1 MTARYLTLS
10 ERQSLLNFPT
20 SVAHTDAACK
30 QLAALAVTALLEE
43 AALFPKPGLVDPV
56 SQGAH
61 TDMDFTTLVRSA
73 AALRQ
78 GFYECARIGYDSLPR
93 SVAPAHTAQPTTASA
108 YATLPVPG
116 QPATAVP
123 MQPDCA
129 GESPRLSAQ
138 PTTASAHATL
148 PIPGQPA
155 TAVAMQPDCAG
166 ESTQPTTASAH
177 AALATPGQPAMAVA
191 IQPDCTGGAVSAVR
205 KQLQRTGL
213 ALEQAMFAETGGI
226 NTHKGAIFIFAYL
239 LGAAGRLLHAD
250 HRSLSVSGGQ
260 HQLTAALCAEVQR
273 LAAGSVAEWK
283 TQLAVKQ
290 HYTHGERMFL
300 QYGCCGIR
308 GEVEAGL
315 PLVTRN
321 AAYPEECTQ
330 GLQQCISGQLPQRD
344 AHLYTL
350 LHIIAENED
359 TNVLFRAGAA
369 ALRDLQTLCTAI
381 LNSGLTGAA
390 LYHAVEELDAYCIQ
404 QHISPG
410 GSADIFAAVLFC
422 RSAESLYPHLVLPS
436 TALQ

>member
-93 SVAPAHTAQPTTASA
+93 SAAPVCATQPGTASAHTALAA
-108 YATLPVPG
+108 PG
-116 QPATAVP
+116 QPATAVAI
-123 MQPDCA
+123 QPDCT

-138 PTTASAHATL
+138 PGTASAHATL
-148 PIPGQPA
+148 AAPGQPA

-166 ESTQPTTASAH
+166 
-177 AALATPGQPAMAVA
+177 
-191 IQPDCTGGAVSAVR
+191 GAVSAVW

-239 LGAAGRLLHAD
+239 LGAAGRLLRAD

-283 TQLAVKQ
+283 TQLAAKQ

-315 PLVTRN
+315 PLVNRN

-330 GLQQCISGQLPQRD
+330 RLQQRTFGQLPQRD

-369 ALRDLQTLCTAI
+369 ALRDLQTRCTAI

-410 GSADIFAAVLFC
+410 GSADILAAVLFC
-422 RSAESLYPHLVLPS
+422 RSAESLYPYLVLPS

>member
-78 GFYECARIGYDSLPR
+78 GFSECACIGCSSAALAQPRTASPLPR
-93 SVAPAHTAQPTTASA
+93 SVAPAHTAQPTTA
-108 YATLPVPG
+108 
-116 QPATAVP
+116 PAHTAL
-123 MQPDCA
+123 A
-129 GESPRLSAQ
+129 A
-138 PTTASAHATL
+138 
-148 PIPGQPA
+148 PGQPA
-155 TAVAMQPDCAG
+155 TAVAMQPDCA
-166 ESTQPTTASAH
+166 
-177 AALATPGQPAMAVA
+177 
-191 IQPDCTGGAVSAVR
+191 GGAVSAVR

-239 LGAAGRLLHAD
+239 LGAAGRLLRAD

-283 TQLAVKQ
+283 TQLAAKQ

-315 PLVTRN
+315 PLVNRN

-330 GLQQCISGQLPQRD
+330 RLQQRTSGQLPQRD

-369 ALRDLQTLCTAI
+369 ALRDLQTRCTAI
-381 LNSGLTGAA
+381 LNSGLTSTA

>member
-1 MTARYLTLS
+1 
-10 ERQSLLNFPT
+10 
-20 SVAHTDAACK
+20 
-30 QLAALAVTALLEE
+30 
-43 AALFPKPGLVDPV
+43 
-56 SQGAH
+56 
-61 TDMDFTTLVRSA
+61 
-73 AALRQ
+73 
-78 GFYECARIGYDSLPR
+78 
-93 SVAPAHTAQPTTASA
+93 
-108 YATLPVPG
+108 
-116 QPATAVP
+116 
-123 MQPDCA
+123 
-129 GESPRLSAQ
+129 
-138 PTTASAHATL
+138 
-148 PIPGQPA
+148 
-155 TAVAMQPDCAG
+155 
-166 ESTQPTTASAH
+166 
-177 AALATPGQPAMAVA
+177 
-191 IQPDCTGGAVSAVR
+191 
-205 KQLQRTGL
+205 
-213 ALEQAMFAETGGI
+213 MFAETGGI

-283 TQLAVKQ
+283 TQLAAKQ

-321 AAYPEECTQ
+321 AAYTEECSQRQTP
-330 GLQQCISGQLPQRD
+330 SGQLPQRD

-369 ALRDLQTLCTAI
+369 ALRDLQTRCSAI

-410 GSADIFAAVLFC
+410 GSADIFAVVLFC

>member
-73 AALRQ
+73 VALRQ
-78 GFYECARIGYDSLPR
+78 GFYEGARIGYDSFPR
-93 SVAPAHTAQPTTASA
+93 SVAPVCATQPGTASA
-108 YATLPVPG
+108 Y
-116 QPATAVP
+116 
-123 MQPDCA
+123 
-129 GESPRLSAQ
+129 
-138 PTTASAHATL
+138 
-148 PIPGQPA
+148 
-155 TAVAMQPDCAG
+155 
-166 ESTQPTTASAH
+166 

-191 IQPDCTGGAVSAVR
+191 MQPDCAGAAVSAVR

-260 HQLTAALCAEVQR
+260 HQLTAALCAEVQQ

-283 TQLAVKQ
+283 TQLAAKQ

-315 PLVTRN
+315 PLVNRN

-330 GLQQCISGQLPQRD
+330 RLQQRTFGQLPQRD

-369 ALRDLQTLCTAI
+369 ALRDLQTRCTAI

>member
-1 MTARYLTLS
+1 MTLS
-10 ERQSLLNFPT
+10 ERQSLLSLT
-20 SVAHTDAACK
+20 HKDAPIQDIPADTVRGALADKTYGTPADTVCK
-30 QLAALAVTALLEE
+30 QLAAFAVQALLEE

-78 GFYECARIGYDSLPR
+78 GFYECARIGYASLPR
-93 SVAPAHTAQPTTASA
+93 SAASA
-108 YATLPVPG
+108 YATLATPG
-116 QPATAVP
+116 QPGTV
-123 MQPDCA
+123 
-129 GESPRLSAQ
+129 
-138 PTTASAHATL
+138 SAHTAL
-148 PIPGQPA
+148 AMQGQPA
-155 TAVAMQPDCAG
+155 TAVAMQPDCA
-166 ESTQPTTASAH
+166 
-177 AALATPGQPAMAVA
+177 
-191 IQPDCTGGAVSAVR
+191 GGAVSAVR

-283 TQLAVKQ
+283 TQLTAKQ

-315 PLVTRN
+315 PLVNRN
-321 AAYPEECTQ
+321 AAYPEECSLR
-330 GLQQCISGQLPQRD
+330 LQQCISGQLPQRD
-344 AHLYTL
+344 AYLYTL

-359 TNVLFRAGAA
+359 TNVLFRAGPT
-369 ALRDLQTLCTAI
+369 ALRDLQTRCASI
-381 LNSGLTGAA
+381 IASGSTGAA
-390 LYHAVEELDAYCIQ
+390 LYHAVGALDAYCIER
-404 QHISPG
+404 HISPG
-410 GSADIFAAVLFC
+410 GSADLFAAALFC
-422 RSAESLYPHLVLPS
+422 RRVAGY
-436 TALQ
+436 

>member
-1 MTARYLTLS
+1 M
-10 ERQSLLNFPT
+10 NFPT

-93 SVAPAHTAQPTTASA
+93 SVAPVC
-108 YATLPVPG
+108 AT
-116 QPATAVP
+116 
-123 MQPDCA
+123 QPDCT

-155 TAVAMQPDCAG
+155 TAVPM
-166 ESTQPTTASAH
+166 
-177 AALATPGQPAMAVA
+177 
-191 IQPDCTGGAVSAVR
+191 QPDCTGGAVSAVR

-283 TQLAVKQ
+283 TQLAAKQ

-315 PLVTRN
+315 PLVNRN

-330 GLQQCISGQLPQRD
+330 RLQQCTSGQLPQRD

-369 ALRDLQTLCTAI
+369 ALRDLQTRCSAI
-381 LNSGLTGAA
+381 LNSGLTGTA

>member
-78 GFYECARIGYDSLPR
+78 GFYECVRIGYS
-93 SVAPAHTAQPTTASA
+93 SAAPAQPRTASA
-108 YATLPVPG
+108 YAALPSPG
-116 QPATAVP
+116 QPATAVAI
-123 MQPDCA
+123 QPDCA
-129 GESPRLSAQ
+129 GASPRLSAQ
-138 PTTASAHATL
+138 PTTASAHAAL
-148 PIPGQPA
+148 PSPGQPA
-155 TAVAMQPDCAG
+155 TAVSMQPDW
-166 ESTQPTTASAH
+166 
-177 AALATPGQPAMAVA
+177 
-191 IQPDCTGGAVSAVR
+191 TGGVVSAVR

-226 NTHKGAIFIFAYL
+226 NTHKGAVFIFAYL

-283 TQLAVKQ
+283 TQLAAKQ

-315 PLVTRN
+315 PLVNRN

-330 GLQQCISGQLPQRD
+330 RLQQRPSGQLPQRD

-359 TNVLFRAGAA
+359 TNVLFRAGTA
-369 ALRDLQTLCTAI
+369 ALRDLQTSCTAI

-390 LYHAVEELDAYCIQ
+390 LYHAVDELDAYCTQ

>member
-93 SVAPAHTAQPTTASA
+93 SAAPVC
-108 YATLPVPG
+108 AT
-116 QPATAVP
+116 
-123 MQPDCA
+123 QPDCI

-138 PTTASAHATL
+138 PGTASPLPRSAAPVCATQPGTASAYATL
-148 PIPGQPA
+148 ATPGQPA

-166 ESTQPTTASAH
+166 
-177 AALATPGQPAMAVA
+177 
-191 IQPDCTGGAVSAVR
+191 GAVSAVR
-205 KQLQRTGL
+205 KQLQRTGF

-260 HQLTAALCAEVQR
+260 HQLTAALCAEVQQ

-283 TQLAVKQ
+283 TQLAAKQ

-315 PLVTRN
+315 PLVNRN
-321 AAYPEECTQ
+321 AAYLEECTQ
-330 GLQQCISGQLPQRD
+330 RLQQCTSGQLPQRD

-369 ALRDLQTLCTAI
+369 ALRDLQTRCTAI

-390 LYHAVEELDAYCIQ
+390 LYHAVDELDAYCIQ

-410 GSADIFAAVLFC
+410 GSADIFAVVLFC

>member
-93 SVAPAHTAQPTTASA
+93 SVAPVC
-108 YATLPVPG
+108 AT
-116 QPATAVP
+116 
-123 MQPDCA
+123 QPDCT

-138 PTTASAHATL
+138 PTTASAYAAL
-148 PIPGQPA
+148 PVPGQPA

-166 ESTQPTTASAH
+166 A
-177 AALATPGQPAMAVA
+177 
-191 IQPDCTGGAVSAVR
+191 AVSAVR

-239 LGAAGRLLHAD
+239 LGAAGRLLRAD

-283 TQLAVKQ
+283 TQLAAKQ

-315 PLVTRN
+315 PLVNRN
-321 AAYPEECTQ
+321 AAYLEECTQ
-330 GLQQCISGQLPQRD
+330 RLQQCTSGQLPQRD
-344 AHLYTL
+344 AHLYIL

-369 ALRDLQTLCTAI
+369 ALRDLQTRCTAI

-390 LYHAVEELDAYCIQ
+390 LYHAVDELDAYCIQ

-422 RSAESLYPHLVLPS
+422 RSAESLYPHLV
-436 TALQ
+436 

>member
-1 MTARYLTLS
+1 VTARYLTLS

-78 GFYECARIGYDSLPR
+78 GFYECARIGYDFLPR
-93 SVAPAHTAQPTTASA
+93 SAASA
-108 YATLPVPG
+108 YATLATPG
-116 QPATAVP
+116 QPATAVA

-138 PTTASAHATL
+138 PTTASAYAAL
-148 PIPGQPA
+148 PSPGQPA
-155 TAVAMQPDCAG
+155 TAVAM
-166 ESTQPTTASAH
+166 
-177 AALATPGQPAMAVA
+177 
-191 IQPDCTGGAVSAVR
+191 QPDCTGGAVSAVR

-239 LGAAGRLLHAD
+239 LGAAGRLLRAD
-250 HRSLSVSGGQ
+250 HRHLSVSGEQ
-260 HQLTAALCAEVQR
+260 HQLTVALCAEVQR

-283 TQLAVKQ
+283 TQLAAKQ

-315 PLVTRN
+315 PLVNRN

-330 GLQQCISGQLPQRD
+330 RLQQRPSGQLPQRD

-350 LHIIAENED
+350 LHIITENED

-369 ALRDLQTLCTAI
+369 ALRDLQTRCTAI

-390 LYHAVEELDAYCIQ
+390 LYHAVDELDAYCIQ

>member
-1 MTARYLTLS
+1 M
-10 ERQSLLNFPT
+10 NFPT
-20 SVAHTDAACK
+20 SLAHTDAACK

-78 GFYECARIGYDSLPR
+78 GFYECARIGYS
-93 SVAPAHTAQPTTASA
+93 SAAPAQPRTASA
-108 YATLPVPG
+108 YA
-116 QPATAVP
+116 A
-123 MQPDCA
+123 
-129 GESPRLSAQ
+129 
-138 PTTASAHATL
+138 L

-155 TAVAMQPDCAG
+155 TAVAM
-166 ESTQPTTASAH
+166 
-177 AALATPGQPAMAVA
+177 
-191 IQPDCTGGAVSAVR
+191 QPDCTGGAVSAVR

-239 LGAAGRLLHAD
+239 LGAAGRLLRAD

-283 TQLAVKQ
+283 TQLAAKQ

-321 AAYPEECTQ
+321 AAYTEECSQ
-330 GLQQCISGQLPQRD
+330 RLQQTTSGQLPQRD

-369 ALRDLQTLCTAI
+369 ALRDLQTRCTAI

-422 RSAESLYPHLVLPS
+422 RSAESLYPYLVLPS

>member
-93 SVAPAHTAQPTTASA
+93 SAAPAHAAQS
-108 YATLPVPG
+108 
-116 QPATAVP
+116 
-123 MQPDCA
+123 DCT

-138 PTTASAHATL
+138 PTTASAYAAL
-148 PIPGQPA
+148 PVPGQPA

-166 ESTQPTTASAH
+166 A
-177 AALATPGQPAMAVA
+177 
-191 IQPDCTGGAVSAVR
+191 AVSAVR

-239 LGAAGRLLHAD
+239 LGAAGRLLCAD

-283 TQLAVKQ
+283 TQLAAKQ

-315 PLVTRN
+315 PLVNRN
-321 AAYPEECTQ
+321 AAYLEECTQ
-330 GLQQCISGQLPQRD
+330 RLQQCTSGQLPQRD

-369 ALRDLQTLCTAI
+369 ALRDLQTRCSAI

-422 RSAESLYPHLVLPS
+422 RSAESLYPHLV
-436 TALQ
+436 

>member
-1 MTARYLTLS
+1 M
-10 ERQSLLNFPT
+10 NFPT

-78 GFYECARIGYDSLPR
+78 GFYECARIGYDSLPL
-93 SVAPAHTAQPTTASA
+93 SAAPVCATQPDCTGESPRLSAQPSTASA
-108 YATLPVPG
+108 YAALPSPG
-116 QPATAVP
+116 QPATAVA

-129 GESPRLSAQ
+129 GEPTQ

-155 TAVAMQPDCAG
+155 TAVPMP
-166 ESTQPTTASAH
+166 
-177 AALATPGQPAMAVA
+177 
-191 IQPDCTGGAVSAVR
+191 PDCTGGAVSAVR

-260 HQLTAALCAEVQR
+260 HQLTAALCAEVQQ

-283 TQLAVKQ
+283 TQLAAKQ

-315 PLVTRN
+315 PLVNRN
-321 AAYPEECTQ
+321 AAYPEECSQ
-330 GLQQCISGQLPQRD
+330 RLQQTTSGQLPQRD

-369 ALRDLQTLCTAI
+369 ALRDLQTRCTAI

-422 RSAESLYPHLVLPS
+422 RSAESLYPYLVLPS

>member
-78 GFYECARIGYDSLPR
+78 GFYECARIGYS
-93 SVAPAHTAQPTTASA
+93 SVAPAQPRTASPLPLSA
-108 YATLPVPG
+108 APVCAT
-116 QPATAVP
+116 
-123 MQPDCA
+123 QPDCT
-129 GESPRLSAQ
+129 GESPRLSAP
-138 PTTASAHATL
+138 PTTASAYATL

-155 TAVAMQPDCAG
+155 TAVAM
-166 ESTQPTTASAH
+166 
-177 AALATPGQPAMAVA
+177 
-191 IQPDCTGGAVSAVR
+191 QPDCTGGAVSAVR
-205 KQLQRTGL
+205 KQLQRTGF

-226 NTHKGAIFIFAYL
+226 NTHKGTIFIFAYL

-260 HQLTAALCAEVQR
+260 HQLTAALCAEVQQ

-283 TQLAVKQ
+283 TQLAAKQ

-315 PLVTRN
+315 PLVNRN
-321 AAYPEECTQ
+321 AAYLEECTQ
-330 GLQQCISGQLPQRD
+330 RLQQCTSGQLPQRD

-369 ALRDLQTLCTAI
+369 ALRDLQTRCTAI

-422 RSAESLYPHLVLPS
+422 RSAESLYPHLV
-436 TALQ
+436 

>member
-61 TDMDFTTLVRSA
+61 TDMDFTTLVQSA

-93 SVAPAHTAQPTTASA
+93 SVAPAHTA
-108 YATLPVPG
+108 L
-116 QPATAVP
+116 
-123 MQPDCA
+123 
-129 GESPRLSAQ
+129 
-138 PTTASAHATL
+138 
-148 PIPGQPA
+148 
-155 TAVAMQPDCAG
+155 
-166 ESTQPTTASAH
+166 
-177 AALATPGQPAMAVA
+177 AAPGQPAMAVA
-191 IQPDCTGGAVSAVR
+191 MQPDCTGGAVSAVR

-239 LGAAGRLLHAD
+239 LGAAGRLLHTD

-283 TQLAVKQ
+283 TQLAAKQ

-315 PLVTRN
+315 PLVNRN
-321 AAYPEECTQ
+321 AAYLEECTQ
-330 GLQQCISGQLPQRD
+330 RLQQCTSGQLPQRD

-369 ALRDLQTLCTAI
+369 ALRDLQTRCSAI

-390 LYHAVEELDAYCIQ
+390 LYHAVDELDAYCIQ

-436 TALQ
+436 IAWQ

>member
-78 GFYECARIGYDSLPR
+78 GFYECVRIGYDSLPR
-93 SVAPAHTAQPTTASA
+93 SAASVCVTQPGTTALPTTASA
-108 YATLPVPG
+108 Y
-116 QPATAVP
+116 
-123 MQPDCA
+123 
-129 GESPRLSAQ
+129 
-138 PTTASAHATL
+138 ATL

-155 TAVAMQPDCAG
+155 TAVAMQPDCA
-166 ESTQPTTASAH
+166 
-177 AALATPGQPAMAVA
+177 
-191 IQPDCTGGAVSAVR
+191 GGAVSAVR

-239 LGAAGRLLHAD
+239 LGAAGRLLHTD

-283 TQLAVKQ
+283 TQLAAKQ

-321 AAYPEECTQ
+321 AAYTEECSQRQTP
-330 GLQQCISGQLPQRD
+330 SGQLPQRD

-369 ALRDLQTLCTAI
+369 ALRDLQTRCSAI

>member
-1 MTARYLTLS
+1 M
-10 ERQSLLNFPT
+10 NFQT

-93 SVAPAHTAQPTTASA
+93 SAAPVCATQPGTVSAHTALAMQ
-108 YATLPVPG
+108 G
-116 QPATAVP
+116 QPATAVS

-155 TAVAMQPDCAG
+155 TAVPMP
-166 ESTQPTTASAH
+166 
-177 AALATPGQPAMAVA
+177 
-191 IQPDCTGGAVSAVR
+191 PDCTGGAVSAVR

-213 ALEQAMFAETGGI
+213 ALEQVMFAETGGI

-283 TQLAVKQ
+283 TQLAAKQ

-321 AAYPEECTQ
+321 AAYTEECSQRQTP
-330 GLQQCISGQLPQRD
+330 SGQLPQRD

-369 ALRDLQTLCTAI
+369 ALRDLQTRCTAI
-381 LNSGLTGAA
+381 LNFGLTGAA

-436 TALQ
+436 IAWQ